1 MILVTGGAF
10 QGKKE
15 YVAEQFE
22 ISQQD
27 MADGANC
34 SWDELRQCRCLFH
47 FHLFIKRMMEGGED
61 PSDLC
66 EILIEENPNIIIVTN
81 EVGYGIVPLERFERE
96 YREKC
101 GRIYCEI
108 AKEAEEVHRVV
119 CGIGQV
125 IKRA

>member
-15 YVAEQFE
+15 YVTRQFGILPQE
-22 ISQQD
+22 
-27 MADGANC
+27 MTDGAKC
-34 SWDELRQCRCLFH
+34 SWDELRQCRCLVH
-47 FHLFIKRMMEGGED
+47 FHLFIKRMMEGQED

-66 EILIEENPNIIIVTN
+66 EILMEENPDLIIVTN
-81 EVGYGIVPLERFERE
+81 EVGYGIVPMERFERE

-101 GRIYCEI
+101 GRICCEI
-108 AKEAEEVHRVV
+108 AKEAVEVHRVI